1 MATALVTGAS
11 GAIGQEVASRLAAVG
26 YDLVL
31 TDQNEQVH
39 AVAEELSNRGDADA
53 WAHQADLSSEE
64 GCAELVGAIRERGE
78 KLDAAVQNA
87 GVNRDARA
95 VKMAEDQ
102 FRQVVSVDLM
112 APIRLTLALGGQY
125 APGASVVNI
134 SSRAALGN
142 FGQAN
147 YVAAKA
153 GLIGLTRALA
163 VQWAPQV
170 RVNALAPGLIETPMT
185 AAMPPEVLDKLVGRV
200 PMGRMGQPSEIA
212 EVVAFLVSPASSY
225 LTGQWIPVCGGRSL
239 G

>member
-1 MATALVTGAS
+1 MATALVTGAA
-11 GAIGQEVASRLAAVG
+11 GAIGQAVAGRLAAAG
-26 YDLVL
+26 YDLIL
-31 TDQNEQVH
+31 TDQSQHVVS
-39 AVAEELSNRGDADA
+39 VAEEISDRGDTTV
-53 WAHQADLSSEE
+53 WAHRSDLSSEE
-64 GCAELVGAIRERGE
+64 GCARLVEKIRERGQR
-78 KLDAAVQNA
+78 LDAAVQNA

-112 APIRLTLALGGQY
+112 APIRLTLALRNDL

-163 VQWAPQV
+163 IQWAPQV

-185 AAMPPEVLDKLVGRV
+185 ASMPADVLEKLVGRV
-200 PMGRMGQPSEIA
+200 PMGRMGQPTEIA

-225 LTGQWIPVCGGRSL
+225 VTGQWIPVCGGRSV